1 MKKPKL
7 TKLSKKSVFIQTGF
21 ILLLFKINRLT
32 QWNTIVICIP
42 WCFLKAQG
50 ISSKFLDNKML
61 NNSIPYHKNLTERES
76 TNQWQNP

>member
-21 ILLLFKINRLT
+21 ILLLFKINSLT
-32 QWNTIVICIP
+32 QWNTIVISIP

-61 NNSIPYHKNLTERES
+61 NNSVPYHKNLTERES